1 MVSDPHVG
9 WLENSQSVS
18 SSEHKRTIIQ
28 LTRSSVVEL
37 IATQSVGFIIIYQ
50 LTRLRHI
57 LAQSVQ
63 CTYPQISLL
72 VFLYTGNICTSCSR
86 QGSYLS
92 RLRRITHQS
101 VTYHS
106 NPYMPIAIFI

>member
-37 IATQSVGFIIIYQ
+37 IATQSVGFIIIY
-50 LTRLRHI
+50 
-57 LAQSVQ
+57 
-63 CTYPQISLL
+63 
-72 VFLYTGNICTSCSR
+72 
-86 QGSYLS
+86 
-92 RLRRITHQS
+92 
-101 VTYHS
+101 
-106 NPYMPIAIFI
+106 IAVR